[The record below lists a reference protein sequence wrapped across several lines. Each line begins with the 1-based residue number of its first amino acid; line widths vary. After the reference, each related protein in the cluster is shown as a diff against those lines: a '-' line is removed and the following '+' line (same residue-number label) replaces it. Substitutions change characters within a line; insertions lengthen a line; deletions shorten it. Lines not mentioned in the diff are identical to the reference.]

1 MSVTDFITAHL
12 LTVTLFALA
21 VTVAVATWL
30 MRQQLRR
37 VQEAGAQVQRDA
49 RAMLSDAERLLVQST
64 GAPQD
69 VVPSDDGRDVDEL
82 MDEVVRESLRKK
94 RKVARDMAKRQRK
107 IERELAE

>member
-49 RAMLSDAERLLVQST
+49 RAMLSDAERLVQST

-82 MDEVVRESLRKK
+82 MDEVVRESSRKK